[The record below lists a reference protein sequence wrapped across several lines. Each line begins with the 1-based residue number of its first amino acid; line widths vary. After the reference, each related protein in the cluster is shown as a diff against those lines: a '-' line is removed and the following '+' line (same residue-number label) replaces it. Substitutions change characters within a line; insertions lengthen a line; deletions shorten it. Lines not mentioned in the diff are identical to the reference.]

1 MNLTMETVKQLSQL
15 HDLGQTALML
25 VLQHYANTM
34 EENIDEKCLCC
45 GGVRS
50 HSDQCEV
57 AIIYAKVQKIREERF
72 KAMLDEA
79 VDGPPSP
86 VDRELGFIQPLPSY
100 KTEPS
105 PLSDTK

>member
-1 MNLTMETVKQLSQL
+1 MNLSMETVKHLSQL
-15 HDLGQTALML
+15 HELGQTALML
-25 VLQHYANTM
+25 LIQHAANVVQLG
-34 EENIDEKCLCC
+34 EKCFCC
-45 GGVRS
+45 GRTEE
-50 HSDQCEV
+50 HSEQCEV